1 MQETH
6 TKVAEWIN
14 TLIDPAAQETA

>member
-1 MQETH
+1 MHETP